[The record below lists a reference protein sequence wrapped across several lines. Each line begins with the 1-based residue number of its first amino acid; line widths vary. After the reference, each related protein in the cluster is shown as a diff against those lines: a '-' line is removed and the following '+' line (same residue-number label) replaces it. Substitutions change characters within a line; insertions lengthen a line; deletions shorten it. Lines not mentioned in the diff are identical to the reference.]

1 MTDTQWTIDQL
12 AERVD
17 AALSV
22 GYPGQTSGRVR
33 QVPDRRAI
41 RYYTT
46 LGLLDRPAA
55 MHGRVAVYGQRH
67 LLQLVAIKRLQAEG
81 LSLAE
86 VQARLAGATDARLR
100 EVARLPAAGAAPAAP
115 APLARARVAAARPAG
130 DDPVAARARFWRQRP
145 AAPATAPATTPAPPA
160 VVQGVRLSEGTTLL
174 VEGGRPL
181 DDEDLRAILAA
192 AAPLLAALRDRGLL
206 EGRDHP

>member
-1 MTDTQWTIDQL
+1 MTDAKWTIDQL

-55 MHGRVAVYGQRH
+55 MRGRVAVYGQRH

-100 EVARLPAAGAAPAAP
+100 EVARLPAAAAAP

-130 DDPVAARARFWRQRP
+130 DGPVAARARFWGQRP
-145 AAPATAPATTPAPPA
+145 AAPAPAPATTPAPPA
-160 VVQGVRLSEGTTLL
+160 IVQGVRLSEGATLL